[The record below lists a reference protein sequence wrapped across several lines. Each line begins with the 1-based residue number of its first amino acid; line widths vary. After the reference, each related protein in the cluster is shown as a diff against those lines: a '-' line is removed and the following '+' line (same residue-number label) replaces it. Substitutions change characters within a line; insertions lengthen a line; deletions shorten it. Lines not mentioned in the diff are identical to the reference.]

1 MHGIKQQALKLRSMG
16 GLQALGICFRKLGK
30 KHSKAVNGMKQC
42 TKKMQN
48 RIETRN
54 FSIFR
59 RNLNPDKKNFFFE
72 KRTKLGAFYSKFD
85 CHALADFLQ
94 KLDC

>member
-16 GLQALGICFRKLGK
+16 GLQALGIRFRKLGK
-30 KHSKAVNGMKQC
+30 KHSKAVIGMKQC

-59 RNLNPDKKNFFFE
+59 RNLNLDKKKNFFSRKE
-72 KRTKLGAFYSKFD
+72 LN
-85 CHALADFLQ
+85 
-94 KLDC
+94 